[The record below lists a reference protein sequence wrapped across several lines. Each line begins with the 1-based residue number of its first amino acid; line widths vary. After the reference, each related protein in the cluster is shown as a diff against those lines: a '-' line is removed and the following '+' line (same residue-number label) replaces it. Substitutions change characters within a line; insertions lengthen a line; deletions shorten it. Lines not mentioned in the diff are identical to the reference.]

1 MTSSMYNSILHFN
14 EFGVRKIE
22 ETVKEF
28 IKEGKDIADL
38 VLGLKENL
46 FELGRNMLEEILE
59 DMDEY
64 LRGCELRKKDW
75 EIVRKD
81 ETGLLTSFGT
91 IRYSRTYFKP
101 KEGGKRQH
109 LVDKIVGIEPHDRVS
124 ADVVINAID
133 EAADSS
139 YRKAGETA
147 AYMDEITKQAVMNKV
162 HSLEIIEPEIKIDKK
177 KDIRILY
184 VEADEDHVALQEK
197 GSKNK
202 EDKYKQNNV
211 MPKLI
216 YVHEGFDY
224 EKSTKKRKVL
234 KDVQYF
240 GGIYKNSED
249 LWIEVSEYIDKVYNT
264 DSIETI
270 YLSGDGASWIR
281 QGLNWIPKS
290 RFVLD
295 NYHLQKYI
303 KIATAHL
310 DDKSIYQELKDALEW
325 PCKKMLKKVFKKILE
340 LTETDTK
347 AKAIKDARRY
357 MLNNWDGIEIKAE
370 KGFEII
376 GCSAEGHVSHVFSD
390 RLSSRP
396 RGWSRIGV
404 AKMSKLRIFKK
415 NGGNVYDL
423 VMAQKLKEA
432 KTKKHHIQDEL
443 IKKLRNSSSK
453 YEGVWNSNLTAID
466 IGQKTGLYK
475 ELRGIIGRC
484 G

>member
-1 MTSSMYNSILHFN
+1 MYNSILHFN

-177 KDIRILY
+177 KDIGY
-184 VEADEDHVALQEK
+184 CMW
-197 GSKNK
+197 
-202 EDKYKQNNV
+202 KQ
-211 MPKLI
+211 M
-216 YVHEGFDY
+216 
-224 EKSTKKRKVL
+224 
-234 KDVQYF
+234 
-240 GGIYKNSED
+240 
-249 LWIEVSEYIDKVYNT
+249 
-264 DSIETI
+264 
-270 YLSGDGASWIR
+270 
-281 QGLNWIPKS
+281 
-290 RFVLD
+290 
-295 NYHLQKYI
+295 
-303 KIATAHL
+303 KI
-310 DDKSIYQELKDALEW
+310 
-325 PCKKMLKKVFKKILE
+325 M
-340 LTETDTK
+340 
-347 AKAIKDARRY
+347 
-357 MLNNWDGIEIKAE
+357 
-370 KGFEII
+370 
-376 GCSAEGHVSHVFSD
+376 
-390 RLSSRP
+390 
-396 RGWSRIGV
+396 
-404 AKMSKLRIFKK
+404 
-415 NGGNVYDL
+415 
-423 VMAQKLKEA
+423 
-432 KTKKHHIQDEL
+432 
-443 IKKLRNSSSK
+443 
-453 YEGVWNSNLTAID
+453 
-466 IGQKTGLYK
+466 
-475 ELRGIIGRC
+475 
-484 G
+484 